1 MMAGT
6 GALSHLHLPIGG
18 ANGPQ
23 LSGCLPATIQQRHL
37 IGAKRPKNALSQVR
51 AKKAG

>member
-23 LSGCLPATIQQRHL
+23 LSDWLPATIQHRHL
-37 IGAKRPKNALSQVR
+37 IGAKMAKNALSQVR
-51 AKKAG
+51 AQ

>member
-23 LSGCLPATIQQRHL
+23 LSGCLPATIQHRHL
-37 IGAKRPKNALSQVR
+37 VGGKLPKNALSQVR
-51 AKKAG
+51 AK